1 MVYDIFQKG
10 FSFENTL
17 KYKHNL
23 FLTSAYY
30 IKTIR
35 KYKKKIYLI
44 FFQAKN
50 TFTKHRKHKS
60 KSLPKHPLINV

>member
-35 KYKKKIYLI
+35 KYKKKYIWYSFKPKTLLQSI
-44 FFQAKN
+44 ENTKAKVFQN
-50 TFTKHRKHKS
+50 T
-60 KSLPKHPLINV
+60 P

>member
-1 MVYDIFQKG
+1 MHIRIIKCIFKIMVYDIFQKG

-35 KYKKKIYLI
+35 KYKKKYI
-44 FFQAKN
+44 
-50 TFTKHRKHKS
+50 
-60 KSLPKHPLINV
+60 